1 MKLGSLFDGSGTCP
15 LAASAVGII
24 PAWASEIEPFPKAVT
39 QSRFPKM
46 VHLGDITKMNGAEIE
61 PVDVITFGSPCQN
74 LSIAGNGKG
83 LAGQESSL
91 FFEAIRVIQEMR
103 CATNGRFPQIVIWE
117 NVYGAFS
124 STQGEDFRTVIE
136 TLWKICEGNDS
147 VPRYA
152 EDKQGRQKWPHTGFV
167 LGDHS
172 SIAWRGL
179 DAQGW
184 GVPQRRKRVF
194 VVLDLGGQCA
204 GRILFER
211 EGLRRDFKKVRTTRE
226 TIRPIAKTSPSEH
239 NSVFAVES
247 HPQDSRVVLR
257 RDGIVQTLS
266 GRMGTG
272 GGNVPIAVFSFDSL
286 ASNSMKSANPHSGSR
301 RVDIAK
307 TLDCAD
313 QSPAKNQGG
322 LCVIQAQAFGQ
333 ASYDEYALTEQ
344 AVTLKATGGS
354 YGGGSENLVL
364 VPCKGDIGIAN
375 GGAGKKAGSIAFS
388 KEVSPT
394 LKAGASGLQAPIV
407 AIPHKFPIVCRA
419 TQQSNAETMIDC
431 CPTITSA
438 AGTSGNNQ
446 PIAAIPYTLKIRS
459 GCEGGGKGALIQE
472 DKSATLSCNNDQT
485 LFVPTQTEN
494 GEVIY
499 LARKLTPTECASLQ
513 GFEKDWCALVPH
525 KDSAEYKMWGNGMAF
540 PCMLYIMEGV
550 QEVLVERYLD
560 NLFGGDTSE

>member
-103 CATNGRFPQIVIWE
+103 CATNGRFLQIVIWE

-211 EGLRRDFKKVRTTRE
+211 EGLRRDFKKVRRTGE
-226 TIRPIAKTSPSEH
+226 TVRPASETSPAEYH
-239 NSVFAVES
+239 RVYAVEN
-247 HPQDSRVVLR
+247 HAQDSRVSLSPNNT
-257 RDGIVQTLS
+257 VQTLA

-272 GGNVPIAVFSFDSL
+272 GGNVPLVLVPCYEQSAYDKYSL
-286 ASNSMKSANPHSGSR
+286 S
-301 RVDIAK
+301 
-307 TLDCAD
+307 
-313 QSPAKNQGG
+313 
-322 LCVIQAQAFGQ
+322 
-333 ASYDEYALTEQ
+333 EQ
-344 AVTLKATGGS
+344 AGTLKATGGN

-364 VPCKGDIGIAN
+364 VPCKGDVGIAN

-394 LKAGASGLQAPIV
+394 LKAGTSGLQAPVI
-407 AIPHKFPIVCRA
+407 
-419 TQQSNAETMIDC
+419 
-431 CPTITSA
+431 
-438 AGTSGNNQ
+438 
-446 PIAAIPYTLKIRS
+446 AIPYTLKIRS
-459 GCEGGGKGALIQE
+459 GCEGCGKGALVQK

-485 LFVPTQTEN
+485 LFVPTKTES

-550 QEVLVERYLD
+550 QEVLAERYLD
-560 NLFGGDTSE
+560 NLFGGDTTEP

>member
-24 PAWASEIEPFPKAVT
+24 PAWASEIEPFPMAVT

-46 VHLGDITKMNGAEIE
+46 AHLGDITKMNGAEIE
-61 PVDVITFGSPCQN
+61 PVDVITFGSPCQD

-91 FFEAIRVIQEMR
+91 FFEAVRVIQEMR

-136 TLWKICEGNDS
+136 TLWKICEGDNS

-152 EDKQGRQKWPHTGFV
+152 EDKRGRQKWPHTGFV

-194 VVLDLGGQCA
+194 LVLDLGGQCA

-211 EGLRRDFKKVRTTRE
+211 EGLRRDFKKVRRTGQTV
-226 TIRPIAKTSPSEH
+226 RPASETSPAEH
-239 NSVFAVES
+239 HRVYAVEN
-247 HPQDSRVVLR
+247 HAQDSRVSLSPNNT
-257 RDGIVQTLS
+257 VQTLA

-272 GGNVPIAVFSFDSL
+272 GGNVPLVL
-286 ASNSMKSANPHSGSR
+286 VP
-301 RVDIAK
+301 
-307 TLDCAD
+307 C
-313 QSPAKNQGG
+313 
-322 LCVIQAQAFGQ
+322 FGQ
-333 ASYDEYALTEQ
+333 ASYDEYAPTEQ
-344 AVTLKATGGS
+344 AVTLKATGGN
-354 YGGGSENLVL
+354 YGGGTETLVL
-364 VPCKGDIGIAN
+364 EPIGADFYN
-375 GGAGKKAGSIAFS
+375 HSITG
-388 KEVSPT
+388 EVTMT
-394 LKAGASGLQAPIV
+394 L
-407 AIPHKFPIVCRA
+407 
-419 TQQSNAETMIDC
+419 
-431 CPTITSA
+431 TSA
-438 AGTSGNNQ
+438 KSDPHHLPCAL
-446 PIAAIPYTLKIRS
+446 IPYTLKIRS

-550 QEVLVERYLD
+550 QEVLAERYLD
-560 NLFGGDTSE
+560 NLFGGDTAEP

>member
-46 VHLGDITKMNGAEIE
+46 IHLGDITKMNGAEIE

-152 EDKQGRQKWPHTGFV
+152 EDKQGRQKWPHIGFV

-211 EGLRRDFKKVRTTRE
+211 EGLRRDFKKVRRTGE
-226 TIRPIAKTSPSEH
+226 TVRPASETSPAEYH
-239 NSVFAVES
+239 RVYAVEN
-247 HPQDSRVVLR
+247 HAQDSRVSLSPNNT
-257 RDGIVQTLS
+257 VQTLA

-272 GGNVPIAVFSFDSL
+272 GGNVPLVL
-286 ASNSMKSANPHSGSR
+286 VP
-301 RVDIAK
+301 
-307 TLDCAD
+307 C
-313 QSPAKNQGG
+313 
-322 LCVIQAQAFGQ
+322 FGQ
-333 ASYDEYALTEQ
+333 ASYDEYAPTEQ
-344 AVTLKATGGS
+344 AVTLKATGGN
-354 YGGGSENLVL
+354 YGGGTETLVL
-364 VPCKGDIGIAN
+364 EPIGADFYNQAITGEVTMTLAAARPDHHHLPCA
-375 GGAGKKAGSIAFS
+375 
-388 KEVSPT
+388 
-394 LKAGASGLQAPIV
+394 L
-407 AIPHKFPIVCRA
+407 
-419 TQQSNAETMIDC
+419 
-431 CPTITSA
+431 
-438 AGTSGNNQ
+438 
-446 PIAAIPYTLKIRS
+446 IPYTLKIRS
-459 GCEGGGKGALIQE
+459 GCEGGGKGALVQE

-485 LFVPTQTEN
+485 LFVPTKTES

-513 GFEKDWCALVPH
+513 GFEKVWCALVPH

-550 QEVLVERYLD
+550 QEVLAERYLD
-560 NLFGGDTSE
+560 NLFGGDTSEP

>member
-61 PVDVITFGSPCQN
+61 PVDAITFGSPCQN

-124 STQGEDFRTVIE
+124 STQGDDFRTVIE
-136 TLWKICEGNDS
+136 TLWKICEGDDS

-211 EGLRRDFKKVRTTRE
+211 EGLRRDFKKVRRTGE
-226 TIRPIAKTSPSEH
+226 TVRPASETSPAEYH
-239 NSVFAVES
+239 RVYAVEN
-247 HPQDSRVVLR
+247 HAQDSRVSLSPNNT
-257 RDGIVQTLS
+257 VQTLA

-272 GGNVPIAVFSFDSL
+272 GGNVPLVLVPCYEQSAYDKYSL
-286 ASNSMKSANPHSGSR
+286 S
-301 RVDIAK
+301 
-307 TLDCAD
+307 
-313 QSPAKNQGG
+313 
-322 LCVIQAQAFGQ
+322 
-333 ASYDEYALTEQ
+333 EQ
-344 AVTLKATGGS
+344 AGTLKATGGN

-364 VPCKGDIGIAN
+364 VPCEGDVGIAN

-394 LKAGASGLQAPIV
+394 LKAGASGLQAPVV

-459 GCEGGGKGALIQE
+459 GCEGGGKGALVQK

-550 QEVLVERYLD
+550 QEVLAERYLD
-560 NLFGGDTSE
+560 NLFGGDTAEP

>member
-184 GVPQRRKRVF
+184 GVAQRRKRVF

-204 GRILFER
+204 GQILFER
-211 EGLRRDFKKVRTTRE
+211 EGLRRDFKKVRRTGE
-226 TIRPIAKTSPSEH
+226 TIRPASETSPVEH
-239 NSVFAVES
+239 YRVYAVEN
-247 HPQDSRVVLR
+247 HAQDSRVSLR
-257 RDGIVQTLS
+257 PDNTVQTLA

-272 GGNVPIAVFSFDSL
+272 GGNVPLVL
-286 ASNSMKSANPHSGSR
+286 VP
-301 RVDIAK
+301 
-307 TLDCAD
+307 C
-313 QSPAKNQGG
+313 
-322 LCVIQAQAFGQ
+322 FGQ
-333 ASYDEYALTEQ
+333 ASYDEYAPTEQ
-344 AVTLKATGGS
+344 AVTLKVTGGN
-354 YGGGSENLVL
+354 YGGGTENLVL
-364 VPCKGDIGIAN
+364 VPCKADVGIAN

-394 LKAGASGLQAPIV
+394 LKAGASGLQAPV
-407 AIPHKFPIVCRA
+407 V
-419 TQQSNAETMIDC
+419 
-431 CPTITSA
+431 
-438 AGTSGNNQ
+438 
-446 PIAAIPYTLKIRS
+446 AIPYTLKIRS

-494 GEVIY
+494 GEIIY

-550 QEVLVERYLD
+550 QEVLAERYLD
-560 NLFGGDTSE
+560 NLFGGDTAEP

>member
-46 VHLGDITKMNGAEIE
+46 AHLGDITKMNGAEIE

-91 FFEAIRVIQEMR
+91 FFEAVRVIQEMR

-136 TLWKICEGNDS
+136 TLWKICEGDDS

-211 EGLRRDFKKVRTTRE
+211 EGLRRDFKKVRRTGQTV
-226 TIRPIAKTSPSEH
+226 RPASETSPVEH
-239 NSVFAVES
+239 YRVYAVEN
-247 HPQDSRVVLR
+247 HAQDSRVSLR
-257 RDGIVQTLS
+257 PDNTVQTLA

-272 GGNVPIAVFSFDSL
+272 GGNVPLVL
-286 ASNSMKSANPHSGSR
+286 VP
-301 RVDIAK
+301 
-307 TLDCAD
+307 C
-313 QSPAKNQGG
+313 
-322 LCVIQAQAFGQ
+322 FGQ
-333 ASYDEYALTEQ
+333 ASYDEYAPTEQ
-344 AVTLKATGGS
+344 AVTLKATGGN
-354 YGGGSENLVL
+354 YGGGTETLVL
-364 VPCKGDIGIAN
+364 EPIGADFYNQAITGGVTMTLAAARPDHHHLPCA
-375 GGAGKKAGSIAFS
+375 
-388 KEVSPT
+388 
-394 LKAGASGLQAPIV
+394 L
-407 AIPHKFPIVCRA
+407 
-419 TQQSNAETMIDC
+419 
-431 CPTITSA
+431 
-438 AGTSGNNQ
+438 
-446 PIAAIPYTLKIRS
+446 IPYTLKIRS

-550 QEVLVERYLD
+550 QEVLAERYLD
-560 NLFGGDTSE
+560 NLFGGDTAEP

>member
-136 TLWKICEGNDS
+136 TLWKICEGDDS

-152 EDKQGRQKWPHTGFV
+152 EDKQGRQKWPHIGFV
-167 LGDHS
+167 LGDRS

-211 EGLRRDFKKVRTTRE
+211 EGLRRDFKKVRRTGQTV
-226 TIRPIAKTSPSEH
+226 RPASETSPVEH
-239 NSVFAVES
+239 YRVYAVEN
-247 HPQDSRVVLR
+247 HAQDSRVSLR
-257 RDGIVQTLS
+257 PDNTVQTLA

-272 GGNVPIAVFSFDSL
+272 GGNVPLVL
-286 ASNSMKSANPHSGSR
+286 VP
-301 RVDIAK
+301 
-307 TLDCAD
+307 C
-313 QSPAKNQGG
+313 
-322 LCVIQAQAFGQ
+322 FGQ
-333 ASYDEYALTEQ
+333 ASYDEYAPTEQ
-344 AVTLKATGGS
+344 AVTLKATGGN
-354 YGGGSENLVL
+354 YGGGTEILVL
-364 VPCKGDIGIAN
+364 EPIGADFYNQAITGGVTMTLAAARPDHHHLPCA
-375 GGAGKKAGSIAFS
+375 
-388 KEVSPT
+388 
-394 LKAGASGLQAPIV
+394 L
-407 AIPHKFPIVCRA
+407 
-419 TQQSNAETMIDC
+419 
-431 CPTITSA
+431 
-438 AGTSGNNQ
+438 
-446 PIAAIPYTLKIRS
+446 IPYTLKIRS
-459 GCEGGGKGALIQE
+459 GCEGGVRAL
-472 DKSATLSCNNDQT
+472 
-485 LFVPTQTEN
+485 
-494 GEVIY
+494 
-499 LARKLTPTECASLQ
+499 
-513 GFEKDWCALVPH
+513 
-525 KDSAEYKMWGNGMAF
+525 
-540 PCMLYIMEGV
+540 
-550 QEVLVERYLD
+550 
-560 NLFGGDTSE
+560 

>member
-24 PAWASEIEPFPKAVT
+24 PTWASEIEPFPMAVT

-46 VHLGDITKMNGAEIE
+46 AHLGDITKMNGAEIE

-91 FFEAIRVIQEMR
+91 FFEAVRVIQEMR

-136 TLWKICEGNDS
+136 TLWKICEGDDS

-152 EDKQGRQKWPHTGFV
+152 EDKRGRQKWPHTGFV

-211 EGLRRDFKKVRTTRE
+211 EGLRRDFKKVRRTGQTVRPTSE
-226 TIRPIAKTSPSEH
+226 TSLVEH
-239 NSVFAVES
+239 HRVYAVEN
-247 HPQDSRVVLR
+247 HAQDSRVSLSPNNT
-257 RDGIVQTLS
+257 VQTLA

-272 GGNVPIAVFSFDSL
+272 GGNVP
-286 ASNSMKSANPHSGSR
+286 
-301 RVDIAK
+301 
-307 TLDCAD
+307 
-313 QSPAKNQGG
+313 
-322 LCVIQAQAFGQ
+322 
-333 ASYDEYALTEQ
+333 
-344 AVTLKATGGS
+344 
-354 YGGGSENLVL
+354 LVL
-364 VPCKGDIGIAN
+364 VPGKPIGVDYRDRIIT
-375 GGAGKKAGSIAFS
+375 GG
-388 KEVSPT
+388 VMMT
-394 LKAGASGLQAPIV
+394 V
-407 AIPHKFPIVCRA
+407 
-419 TQQSNAETMIDC
+419 T
-431 CPTITSA
+431 A
-438 AGTSGNNQ
+438 AKSDHYHVPGVL
-446 PIAAIPYTLKIRS
+446 IPYTLKIRS

-550 QEVLVERYLD
+550 QEVLAERYLD
-560 NLFGGDTSE
+560 NLFGGDTAEP

>member
-46 VHLGDITKMNGAEIE
+46 AHLGDITKMNGAEIE

-124 STQGEDFRTVIE
+124 SAQGEDFRTVIE
-136 TLWKICEGNDS
+136 TLWKICEGDDS

-194 VVLDLGGQCA
+194 VVLDFGGQCA

-211 EGLRRDFKKVRTTRE
+211 EGLRRDFKKVRRTGQTD
-226 TIRPIAKTSPSEH
+226 RPTSETSPVEH
-239 NSVFAVES
+239 YRVYAVEN
-247 HPQDSRVVLR
+247 HAQDSRVSLR
-257 RDGIVQTLS
+257 PDNTVQTLA

-272 GGNVPIAVFSFDSL
+272 GGNVPLVL
-286 ASNSMKSANPHSGSR
+286 VP
-301 RVDIAK
+301 
-307 TLDCAD
+307 C
-313 QSPAKNQGG
+313 
-322 LCVIQAQAFGQ
+322 FGQ
-333 ASYDEYALTEQ
+333 ASYDEYAPTEQ
-344 AVTLKATGGS
+344 AVTLKATGGN
-354 YGGGSENLVL
+354 YGGGTETLVL
-364 VPCKGDIGIAN
+364 EPIGADFYNQAITGGVTMTLAAARPDHHHLPCA
-375 GGAGKKAGSIAFS
+375 
-388 KEVSPT
+388 
-394 LKAGASGLQAPIV
+394 L
-407 AIPHKFPIVCRA
+407 
-419 TQQSNAETMIDC
+419 
-431 CPTITSA
+431 
-438 AGTSGNNQ
+438 
-446 PIAAIPYTLKIRS
+446 IPYTLKIRS

-550 QEVLVERYLD
+550 QEVLAERYLD
-560 NLFGGDTSE
+560 NLFGGDTTEP

>member
-46 VHLGDITKMNGAEIE
+46 AHLGDITKMNGAEIE

-136 TLWKICEGNDS
+136 TLWKICEGDDS

-211 EGLRRDFKKVRTTRE
+211 EGLRRDFKKVRRTGQTV
-226 TIRPIAKTSPSEH
+226 RPTSETSPVEH
-239 NSVFAVES
+239 YRVYAVEN
-247 HPQDSRVVLR
+247 HAQDSRVSLR
-257 RDGIVQTLS
+257 PDNTVQTLA

-272 GGNVPIAVFSFDSL
+272 GGNVPLVL
-286 ASNSMKSANPHSGSR
+286 VP
-301 RVDIAK
+301 
-307 TLDCAD
+307 C
-313 QSPAKNQGG
+313 
-322 LCVIQAQAFGQ
+322 FGQ
-333 ASYDEYALTEQ
+333 ASYDEYAPTEQ
-344 AVTLKATGGS
+344 AVTLKATGGN
-354 YGGGSENLVL
+354 YGGGTETLVL
-364 VPCKGDIGIAN
+364 EPIGADFYNQAITGGVTMTLAAARPDHHHLPCA
-375 GGAGKKAGSIAFS
+375 
-388 KEVSPT
+388 
-394 LKAGASGLQAPIV
+394 L
-407 AIPHKFPIVCRA
+407 
-419 TQQSNAETMIDC
+419 
-431 CPTITSA
+431 
-438 AGTSGNNQ
+438 
-446 PIAAIPYTLKIRS
+446 IPYTLKIRS

-550 QEVLVERYLD
+550 QEVLAERFLD
-560 NLFGGDTSE
+560 NLFGGDTAEP

>member
-184 GVPQRRKRVF
+184 GVAQRRKRVF

-204 GRILFER
+204 GQILFER
-211 EGLRRDFKKVRTTRE
+211 EGLRRDFKKVRRTGE
-226 TIRPIAKTSPSEH
+226 TIRPASETSPVEH
-239 NSVFAVES
+239 YRVYAVEN
-247 HPQDSRVVLR
+247 HAQDSRVSLR
-257 RDGIVQTLS
+257 PDNTVQTLA

-272 GGNVPIAVFSFDSL
+272 GGNVPLVL
-286 ASNSMKSANPHSGSR
+286 VP
-301 RVDIAK
+301 
-307 TLDCAD
+307 C
-313 QSPAKNQGG
+313 
-322 LCVIQAQAFGQ
+322 FGQ
-333 ASYDEYALTEQ
+333 ASYDEYAPTEQ
-344 AVTLKATGGS
+344 AVTLKATGGN
-354 YGGGSENLVL
+354 YGGGTENLVL
-364 VPCKGDIGIAN
+364 VPCKADVGIAN

-394 LKAGASGLQAPIV
+394 LKAGASGLQAPV
-407 AIPHKFPIVCRA
+407 V
-419 TQQSNAETMIDC
+419 
-431 CPTITSA
+431 
-438 AGTSGNNQ
+438 
-446 PIAAIPYTLKIRS
+446 AIPYTLKIRS

-494 GEVIY
+494 GEIIY

-525 KDSAEYKMWGNGMAF
+525 KDSAEYKMRGNGMAF

-550 QEVLVERYLD
+550 QEVLAERYLD
-560 NLFGGDTSE
+560 NLFGGDTAEP

>member
-46 VHLGDITKMNGAEIE
+46 AHLGDITKMNGAKIE

-136 TLWKICEGNDS
+136 TLWKICEGDDS

-211 EGLRRDFKKVRTTRE
+211 EGLRRDFKKVRRTGQTV
-226 TIRPIAKTSPSEH
+226 RPTSETSPVEH
-239 NSVFAVES
+239 YRVYAVEN
-247 HPQDSRVVLR
+247 HAQDSRVSLR
-257 RDGIVQTLS
+257 PDNTVQTLA

-272 GGNVPIAVFSFDSL
+272 GGNVPLVL
-286 ASNSMKSANPHSGSR
+286 VP
-301 RVDIAK
+301 
-307 TLDCAD
+307 C
-313 QSPAKNQGG
+313 
-322 LCVIQAQAFGQ
+322 FGQ
-333 ASYDEYALTEQ
+333 ASYDEYAPTEQ
-344 AVTLKATGGS
+344 AVTLKATGGN
-354 YGGGSENLVL
+354 YGGGTETLVL
-364 VPCKGDIGIAN
+364 EPIGADFYNQAITGGVTMTLAAARPDHHHLPCA
-375 GGAGKKAGSIAFS
+375 
-388 KEVSPT
+388 
-394 LKAGASGLQAPIV
+394 L
-407 AIPHKFPIVCRA
+407 
-419 TQQSNAETMIDC
+419 
-431 CPTITSA
+431 
-438 AGTSGNNQ
+438 
-446 PIAAIPYTLKIRS
+446 IPYTLKIRS

-550 QEVLVERYLD
+550 QEVLAERYLD
-560 NLFGGDTSE
+560 NLFGGDTAEP

>member
-117 NVYGAFS
+117 NVYGAFN

-167 LGDHS
+167 LGDYS

-211 EGLRRDFKKVRTTRE
+211 EGLRRDFKKVRRTGQTV
-226 TIRPIAKTSPSEH
+226 RPASETSPVEH
-239 NSVFAVES
+239 YRVYAVEN
-247 HPQDSRVVLR
+247 HAQDSRVSLR
-257 RDGIVQTLS
+257 PDNTVQTLA

-272 GGNVPIAVFSFDSL
+272 GGNVPLVL
-286 ASNSMKSANPHSGSR
+286 VP
-301 RVDIAK
+301 
-307 TLDCAD
+307 C
-313 QSPAKNQGG
+313 
-322 LCVIQAQAFGQ
+322 FGQ
-333 ASYDEYALTEQ
+333 ASYDEYAPTEQ
-344 AVTLKATGGS
+344 AVTLKATGGN
-354 YGGGSENLVL
+354 YGGGTETLVL
-364 VPCKGDIGIAN
+364 EPIGADFYNQAITGGVTMTLAAARPDHHHLPCA
-375 GGAGKKAGSIAFS
+375 
-388 KEVSPT
+388 
-394 LKAGASGLQAPIV
+394 L
-407 AIPHKFPIVCRA
+407 
-419 TQQSNAETMIDC
+419 
-431 CPTITSA
+431 
-438 AGTSGNNQ
+438 
-446 PIAAIPYTLKIRS
+446 IPYTLKIRS

-550 QEVLVERYLD
+550 QEVLAERYLD
-560 NLFGGDTSE
+560 NLFGGDTTEP

>member
-39 QSRFPKM
+39 QSRFPQM
-46 VHLGDITKMNGAEIE
+46 AHLGDITKMNGAEIE

-211 EGLRRDFKKVRTTRE
+211 EGLRRDFKKVRRTGE
-226 TIRPIAKTSPSEH
+226 TIRPASETSPAEYH
-239 NSVFAVES
+239 RAYAVEN
-247 HPQDSRVVLR
+247 HAQDSRVSLSP
-257 RDGIVQTLS
+257 DNTVQTPA

-272 GGNVPIAVFSFDSL
+272 GGNVPLVL
-286 ASNSMKSANPHSGSR
+286 VP
-301 RVDIAK
+301 
-307 TLDCAD
+307 C
-313 QSPAKNQGG
+313 
-322 LCVIQAQAFGQ
+322 FGQ
-333 ASYDEYALTEQ
+333 ASYDEYAPTEQ
-344 AVTLKATGGS
+344 AVTLKATGGN
-354 YGGGSENLVL
+354 YGGGTETLVL
-364 VPCKGDIGIAN
+364 EPIGADFYNQAITGNVTSTLRAAAQKGVDGTPCVI
-375 GGAGKKAGSIAFS
+375 
-388 KEVSPT
+388 
-394 LKAGASGLQAPIV
+394 
-407 AIPHKFPIVCRA
+407 
-419 TQQSNAETMIDC
+419 
-431 CPTITSA
+431 
-438 AGTSGNNQ
+438 
-446 PIAAIPYTLKIRS
+446 IPYTLKIRS
-459 GCEGGGKGALIQE
+459 GCESGGKGALIQE

-485 LFVPTQTEN
+485 FFVPTQTEN

-550 QEVLVERYLD
+550 QEVLAERYLD
-560 NLFGGDTSE
+560 NLFGGDTDEP

>member
-24 PAWASEIEPFPKAVT
+24 PAWASEIEPFPMAVT

-46 VHLGDITKMNGAEIE
+46 AHLGDITKMNGAEIE

-74 LSIAGNGKG
+74 LSIAGNGTG
-83 LAGQESSL
+83 LAGQESSQ
-91 FFEAIRVIQEMR
+91 FFEAVRVIQDMR

-136 TLWKICEGNDS
+136 TLWKICEGDDS

-152 EDKQGRQKWPHTGFV
+152 EDKRGRQKWPHTGFV

-211 EGLRRDFKKVRTTRE
+211 EGLRRNFKKVRRTGQTV
-226 TIRPIAKTSPSEH
+226 RPASETSPAEH
-239 NSVFAVES
+239 HRVYAVEN
-247 HPQDSRVVLR
+247 HAQDSRVSLSPNNT
-257 RDGIVQTLS
+257 VQTLA

-272 GGNVPIAVFSFDSL
+272 GGNVPLVL
-286 ASNSMKSANPHSGSR
+286 VP
-301 RVDIAK
+301 
-307 TLDCAD
+307 C
-313 QSPAKNQGG
+313 
-322 LCVIQAQAFGQ
+322 FGQ
-333 ASYDEYALTEQ
+333 ASYDEYTPTEQ
-344 AVTLKATGGS
+344 AVTLKATGGN
-354 YGGGSENLVL
+354 YGGGTETLVL
-364 VPCKGDIGIAN
+364 EPIGADFYN
-375 GGAGKKAGSIAFS
+375 HSITG
-388 KEVSPT
+388 EVTMT
-394 LKAGASGLQAPIV
+394 L
-407 AIPHKFPIVCRA
+407 
-419 TQQSNAETMIDC
+419 
-431 CPTITSA
+431 TSA
-438 AGTSGNNQ
+438 KSDPHHLPCAL
-446 PIAAIPYTLKIRS
+446 IPYTLKIRS

-550 QEVLVERYLD
+550 QEVLAERYLD
-560 NLFGGDTSE
+560 NLFGR

>member
-46 VHLGDITKMNGAEIE
+46 AHLGDITKMNGAEIE

-167 LGDHS
+167 LGDRS

-211 EGLRRDFKKVRTTRE
+211 EGLRRDFKKVRRTGE
-226 TIRPIAKTSPSEH
+226 TIRPASETSPAEH
-239 NSVFAVES
+239 YRVYAVEN
-247 HPQDSRVVLR
+247 HAQDSRVSLR
-257 RDGIVQTLS
+257 PDNTVQTLA

-272 GGNVPIAVFSFDSL
+272 GGNVPLVL
-286 ASNSMKSANPHSGSR
+286 VP
-301 RVDIAK
+301 
-307 TLDCAD
+307 C
-313 QSPAKNQGG
+313 
-322 LCVIQAQAFGQ
+322 FGQ
-333 ASYDEYALTEQ
+333 ASYDEYAPTEQ
-344 AVTLKATGGS
+344 AVTLKATGGN
-354 YGGGSENLVL
+354 YGGGTETLVL
-364 VPCKGDIGIAN
+364 EPIGADFYNQAITGGVTMTLAAARPDHHHLPCA
-375 GGAGKKAGSIAFS
+375 
-388 KEVSPT
+388 
-394 LKAGASGLQAPIV
+394 L
-407 AIPHKFPIVCRA
+407 
-419 TQQSNAETMIDC
+419 
-431 CPTITSA
+431 
-438 AGTSGNNQ
+438 
-446 PIAAIPYTLKIRS
+446 IPYTLKIRS

-550 QEVLVERYLD
+550 QEVLAERFLD
-560 NLFGGDTSE
+560 NLFGGDTAEP

>member
-167 LGDHS
+167 LGDRS

-211 EGLRRDFKKVRTTRE
+211 EGLRRDFKKVRRTGE
-226 TIRPIAKTSPSEH
+226 TIRPASETSPAEH
-239 NSVFAVES
+239 YRVYAVEN
-247 HPQDSRVVLR
+247 HAQDSRVSLR
-257 RDGIVQTLS
+257 PDNTVQTLA

-272 GGNVPIAVFSFDSL
+272 GGNVPLVL
-286 ASNSMKSANPHSGSR
+286 VP
-301 RVDIAK
+301 
-307 TLDCAD
+307 C
-313 QSPAKNQGG
+313 
-322 LCVIQAQAFGQ
+322 FGQ
-333 ASYDEYALTEQ
+333 ASYDEYAPTEQ
-344 AVTLKATGGS
+344 AVTLKATGGN
-354 YGGGSENLVL
+354 YGGGTETLVL
-364 VPCKGDIGIAN
+364 EPIGADFYNQAITGGVTMTLAAARPDHHHLPCA
-375 GGAGKKAGSIAFS
+375 
-388 KEVSPT
+388 
-394 LKAGASGLQAPIV
+394 L
-407 AIPHKFPIVCRA
+407 
-419 TQQSNAETMIDC
+419 
-431 CPTITSA
+431 
-438 AGTSGNNQ
+438 
-446 PIAAIPYTLKIRS
+446 IPYTLKIRS

-550 QEVLVERYLD
+550 QEVLAERYLD
-560 NLFGGDTSE
+560 NLFGGDTAEP